1 MLSPGGV
8 LAVWAYGINE
18 VEGDSVDQLVQ
29 DFYSNTVGAYWPPQ
43 RNLVEEGYRSIP
55 FPFAEITP
63 PTFRMEA
70 RWTFEQLLGYFSTWS
85 ATNRFMKATGRNPLE
100 PLSRALSRV
109 WGDPTS
115 PRLIGWPLSLRLG
128 RK

>member
-8 LAVWAYGINE
+8 LAAWAYGINE
-18 VEGDSVDQLVQ
+18 VEGDAVNELVRN
-29 DFYSNTVGAYWPPQ
+29 FSANILGPYWPPE
-43 RNLVEEGYRSIP
+43 RKMVEDGYRTIL

-70 RWTFEQLLGYFSTWS
+70 RRLLEKLLGYFSTWS
-85 ATNRFMKATGRNPLE
+85 ATNRFIKATGRNPLE

-115 PRLIGWPLSLRLG
+115 PRLIMWPLSLRLG
-128 RK
+128 RM

>member
-8 LAVWAYGINE
+8 LAAWAYGINE
-18 VEGDSVDQLVQ
+18 VEGDAVNELVRN
-29 DFYSNTVGAYWPPQ
+29 FSANILGPYWPPE
-43 RNLVEEGYRSIP
+43 RKMVEDGYRTIL

-70 RWTFEQLLGYFSTWS
+70 RRLLEKLLGYFSTWS
-85 ATNRFMKATGRNPLE
+85 ATNRFIKATGRNPLE
-100 PLSRALSRV
+100 PLSEALARV

-115 PRLIGWPLSLRLG
+115 PRLIGWPLSLSLG